1 VVVPL
6 AKGKSCS
13 PEALVDAATLAAHFS
28 DLRGELVVD
37 VLYAPRRFVHKRKG
51 SAMGSVSLDREKVI
65 AVRVEAD
72 RLARLLTHE
81 KKEKKA

>member
-1 VVVPL
+1 
-6 AKGKSCS
+6 
-13 PEALVDAATLAAHFS
+13 
-28 DLRGELVVD
+28 
-37 VLYAPRRFVHKRKG
+37 
-51 SAMGSVSLDREKVI
+51 MGSVSLDREKVI